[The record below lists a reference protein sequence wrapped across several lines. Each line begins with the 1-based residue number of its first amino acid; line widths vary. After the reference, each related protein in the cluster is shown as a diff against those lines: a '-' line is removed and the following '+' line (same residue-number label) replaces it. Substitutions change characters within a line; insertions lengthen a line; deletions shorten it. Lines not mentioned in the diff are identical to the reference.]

1 MNTVIYARYS
11 SAGQTEQSI
20 EGQLRVC
27 KEYAERNGY
36 FVIGEY
42 IDRATT
48 GTNDNRPQFQQMLE
62 DAKKGEF
69 KFILV
74 YKLDRFARNK
84 YDSTVHKHNLA
95 KMGIKVISATE
106 SISDSPEG
114 KLLEG
119 LLEMVAE
126 MFSAD
131 FSQKVKRGMKESR
144 LKGHFVGGKLLYG
157 YKIIDK
163 KPVID
168 EDKAEAVRYAFSE
181 YAKGKSK
188 KQIVAELNAKG
199 FRTNQGK
206 PFTFNSFEYCLS
218 NRKYIGVD
226 NADGVENVTRYPRI
240 IEDELFFK
248 VQERL
253 ETTRKRPATKKA
265 DIEYLLSGKCFC
277 DLCDSTMFGISGTSK
292 TKGQK
297 HRYYA
302 CSCQYK
308 LKHCS
313 KKYEKKFDLEQEVA
327 VATLLYVLAKGYYE
341 EIASRLEKEYANEND
356 ERAIKEL
363 ERQIRKINTEID
375 KLFDLFYKAENDE
388 FRKRMNAKAAELE
401 QNKKTL
407 ITELARLKNS
417 QTKRMNREEMILMF
431 IGILSKRKIGDEE
444 FMKFLIKE
452 FVKSVYVSEKEIT
465 IYYNIGNDNEPHKI
479 PKNKRNQHKKK
490 AEPLSSANSPD
501 TNNPANG
508 VRISDTLVHQTK
520 ENTDTDKNRSPYFL
534 FGISVREKH
543 RFIRAEAYEIS
554 QRFHGFALDKARA
567 PLYNI

>member
-27 KEYAERNGY
+27 KEHAERNGY

-48 GTNDNRPQFQQMLE
+48 GTNDNRPQFQQMIE

-84 YDSTVHKHNLA
+84 YDSVVHKHNLA
-95 KMGIKVISATE
+95 KLGVRVISATE

-114 KLLEG
+114 ALLEG

-126 MFSAD
+126 MFSKD
-131 FSQKVKRGMKESR
+131 LSQKVKRGMKESR
-144 LKGHFVGGKLLYG
+144 LKGQFVGGSILYG
-157 YKIIDK
+157 YKIVDK
-163 KPVID
+163 KPVVD
-168 EDKAEAVRYAFSE
+168 EEKAEAVRYAFSE

-188 KQIVAELNAKG
+188 KQIVTELNAKG
-199 FRTNQGK
+199 YRTNKGK

-253 ETTRKRPATKKA
+253 ETTRKRPAANKA
-265 DIEYLLSGKCFC
+265 DIDYLLSGKCFC
-277 DLCDSTMFGISGTSK
+277 DLCDNTMFGISGTSK

-308 LKHCS
+308 FKHCS
-313 KKYEKKFDLEQEVA
+313 KKYEKKNNLEQEVA
-327 VATLLYVLAKGYYE
+327 LNTLLYVLAKGYYE
-341 EIASRLEKEYANEND
+341 AIAKRLDKEYANEND

-363 ERQIRKINTEID
+363 ERQIRKTNSDID
-375 KLFDLFYKAENDE
+375 KHFDLFCKTENDE
-388 FRKRMNAKAAELE
+388 FRKRMNAKATELE

-407 ITELARLKNS
+407 IGELARLKNN
-417 QTKRMNREEMILMF
+417 QTKRMSREDMILMF
-431 IGILSKRKIGDEE
+431 ISILSKREIGDEE
-444 FMKFLIKE
+444 FTKFLIKE
-452 FVKSVYVSEKEIT
+452 FVKSVYVSEEEIT
-465 IYYNIGNDNEPHKI
+465 IYYTIGDDNEPHKI
-479 PKNKRNQHKKK
+479 PKNKRTEHKKK
-490 AEPLSSANSPD
+490 AEPLSSANLSD
-501 TNNPANG
+501 SDNPKG
-508 VRISDTLVHQTK
+508 VRISNIMVRRMGLEPTQFPTR
-520 ENTDTDKNRSPYFL
+520 TS
-534 FGISVREKH
+534 SVRVCH
-543 RFIRAEAYEIS
+543 SATIA
-554 QRFHGFALDKARA
+554 
-567 PLYNI
+567 